1 LRRWRLGVGV
11 IWWRDADFARLPRLL
26 LTRMA
31 MKVFFVSCFSYVL
44 WWPDLFV
51 GAVDSG
57 GYED

>member
-1 LRRWRLGVGV
+1 
-11 IWWRDADFARLPRLL
+11 
-26 LTRMA
+26 MA
-31 MKVFFVSCFSYVL
+31 MKVFFVSCFSSVL